1 MKNFFGKYL
10 KLFIY
15 MIVVVL
21 INLVGATLFFRLD
34 LTENNLYTLSQGS
47 QKVVSTLSEPLTI
60 NVFFTKDLPAP
71 HNNTERYLHD
81 LLEEYARNG
90 NRFFNYRFFD
100 VDPESEGVSA
110 KTRENREIA
119 NNYGIHPIQIQL
131 IEKDQVK
138 FSKAYMGLV
147 IIHGDQIERI
157 PTITT
162 TEGLEYK
169 LTTAIQK
176 LNNKVSALLNLTEK
190 INVTLYMSSAL
201 KQVAP
206 YMGLKELS
214 QYPHEVEKIVEKL
227 NSKTY
232 GKLAYTYI
240 DPTAEQIPAA
250 KLEKYHL
257 TALKWPAIEKANIP
271 AGNGVIGMV
280 MSFSA
285 KVLEIPLLKVFRI
298 PIIGTQYDLTEI
310 SHLEELISDNLESL
324 VDINEKLGYLAD
336 HGALTMSA
344 FAAPMG
350 MRQPQGATELA
361 KLLGHNY
368 SLTPVNLKDD
378 GVPEGLGC
386 LIIARPTEKFSD
398 YELWQ
403 IDQALMRG
411 TNLMLLPDP
420 FNEVTPPRQQ
430 QFNMQGP
437 MFIPADTGLDKL
449 LAHWG
454 VNINQA
460 LVMDKNC
467 YKQRLQQQFGGGE
480 SALYFAPIIKN
491 NNINRDLPFMNNIK
505 GMVALKIAP
514 LELDQKQLEANN
526 ITAHRLFASSSESWE
541 MRGRIN
547 LNPMF
552 IRPPADEKEFA
563 KMPLAYLLEGEF
575 TSYFKGKPVPEKPA
589 DKKDEDAS
597 EDKDKTDAT
606 KPEDEAK
613 ANKDKKTGP
622 DLSEIESQGRF
633 LEKSPRAKI
642 FIMASSEMLKD
653 NVIDP
658 EGQSPNAMFILNVI
672 DALNNRADIAA
683 MRSKVQRFNP
693 LNETG
698 PGLKTFTKAFNIA
711 GLPILVI
718 LFGLFTWF
726 RRHSRKKQL
735 QMLFP

>member
-1 MKNFFGKYL
+1 MKNIFDKYF
-10 KLFIY
+10 KLIIY
-15 MIVVVL
+15 LIVVVL

-34 LTENNLYTLSQGS
+34 LTANNLYTISQGS
-47 QKVVSTLSEPLTI
+47 QKVVKTLSEPLTI

-90 NRFFNYRFFD
+90 NRFFNYQFFD

-119 NNYGIHPIQIQL
+119 DNYGIHPIQIQL

-138 FSKAYMGLV
+138 FTKAYMGLV

-206 YMGLKELS
+206 YMGLKELP
-214 QYPHEVEKIVEKL
+214 QYPQEVKKIVEKL

-232 GKLAYTYI
+232 GKLEYAYI
-240 DPTAEQIPAA
+240 DPTAEKIPAA

-257 TALKWPAIEKANIP
+257 TALKWPAIQKADIP

-280 MSFSA
+280 MSYSS

-350 MRQPQGATELA
+350 MQQPQGATELA
-361 KLLGHNY
+361 KLLGRNY
-368 SLTPVNLKDD
+368 SLTPVNLKDN
-378 GVPEGLGC
+378 GVPEGLKC
-386 LIIARPTEKFSD
+386 LVIARPTEKFSD

-420 FNEVTPPRQQ
+420 FNEVMPPRQQ
-430 QFNMQGP
+430 QFGMQGP

-449 LAHWG
+449 MAHWG
-454 VNINQA
+454 VNVNQA

-467 YKQRLQQQFGGGE
+467 YKQRLQKQFGGGE

-491 NNINRDLPFMNNIK
+491 TNINSDLPFMNNIK
-505 GMVALKIAP
+505 GLVALKIAP
-514 LELDQKQLEANN
+514 LTLDQKQLEANK
-526 ITAHRLFASSSESWE
+526 ITAHRLFTSSSESWE

-563 KMPLAYLLEGEF
+563 SMPLAYLLEGEF
-575 TSYFKGKPVPEKPA
+575 TSYFKGKPKPEKPA
-589 DKKDEDAS
+589 DKKEKEAS
-597 EDKDKTDAT
+597 KAKTDAT

-613 ANKDKKTGP
+613 ENKDKKP
-622 DLSEIESQGRF
+622 DADLSEIESQGRF
-633 LEKSPRAKI
+633 LEKSPPGKI
-642 FIMASSEMLKD
+642 FIMASSEMLKN
-653 NVIDP
+653 NVIDAA
-658 EGQSPNAMFILNVI
+658 GQSPNAMFILNVI

-693 LNETG
+693 LNETS

-718 LFGLFTWF
+718 LFGLFIWF